1 VQIARSGGPE
11 AMAVTDLPDP
21 VPGKDE
27 ELFDISSSG
36 VDPACRDRA

>member
-11 AMAVTDLPDP
+11 AMAVADLPDP

-27 ELFDISSSG
+27 ELIDISSSG
-36 VDPACRDRA
+36 TDLARRDRA